1 MKALDLIKIGS
12 NKLKENNIFSYNL
25 ESEIL
30 LSNVLKTTRE
40 KVLVNLDNKISNLK
54 KKKYIELIQR
64 RSLKEPIAYILEKE
78 QRLRQ
83 I

>member
-40 KVLVNLDNKISNLK
+40 KVFLLRK
-54 KKKYIELIQR
+54 KLYK
-64 RSLKEPIAYILEKE
+64 S
-78 QRLRQ
+78 
-83 I
+83 

>member
-30 LSNVLKTTRE
+30 LSNILKTTRE
-40 KVLVNLDNKISNLK
+40 RVLVNLDNEISNLK
-54 KKKYIELIQR
+54 KKNIYN
-64 RSLKEPIAYILEKE
+64 
-78 QRLRQ
+78 
-83 I
+83 